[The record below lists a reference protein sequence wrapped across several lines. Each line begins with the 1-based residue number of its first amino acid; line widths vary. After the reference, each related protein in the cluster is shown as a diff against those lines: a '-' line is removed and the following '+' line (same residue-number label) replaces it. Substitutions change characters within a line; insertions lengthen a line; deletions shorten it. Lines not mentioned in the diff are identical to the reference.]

1 MCRIQLLLFGIQGRP
16 GVGNLPPAVFYLHPR
31 IRKLSF
37 GILYLPG
44 GIRKLLLRLC
54 FSLLKL
60 FSRFLKLLI
69 RLILQTVSAYHGT
82 VIRQLFDTLK
92 NSLDLVIV
100 CISKCKLCL
109 RALHLEI
116 DLRIHLHIKGSLRHN
131 KECLDIPV
139 PHRRTASSVRQVT
152 GTVPKPHNLQYI
164 RLKRIPDIIIR
175 SGTKLNLIPDPEF
188 RIVIRQTLSRFLRQ
202 TPLAHRHPVH
212 FLLKRHDMKDL
223 LFICRT
229 IEKISAV
236 RSFRPRNALNAFH
249 GPDIFLRD
257 TVGTDRLDVHKL
269 SLIKIRIPA
278 QPHIRLR
285 RSYSGEKRNSKR
297 NNKKNRQ
304 ESALTLSDLHIKIFS
319 RGILYLPSRL
329 FCRPSH
335 HVLLYVLSL
344 LSKSLSTTLSSP
356 PVLDAG
362 SAGYL
367 IPVRS

>member
-1 MCRIQLLLFGIQGRP
+1 
-16 GVGNLPPAVFYLHPR
+16 
-31 IRKLSF
+31 
-37 GILYLPG
+37 
-44 GIRKLLLRLC
+44 
-54 FSLLKL
+54 
-60 FSRFLKLLI
+60 
-69 RLILQTVSAYHGT
+69 
-82 VIRQLFDTLK
+82 
-92 NSLDLVIV
+92 
-100 CISKCKLCL
+100 
-109 RALHLEI
+109 
-116 DLRIHLHIKGSLRHN
+116 
-131 KECLDIPV
+131 
-139 PHRRTASSVRQVT
+139 
-152 GTVPKPHNLQYI
+152 
-164 RLKRIPDIIIR
+164 
-175 SGTKLNLIPDPEF
+175 
-188 RIVIRQTLSRFLRQ
+188 
-202 TPLAHRHPVH
+202 
-212 FLLKRHDMKDL
+212 MKDL

-236 RSFRPRNALNAFH
+236 RSFRPRNTLYAFH

-285 RSYSGEKRNSKR
+285 RSYPGEKRNSKR

-304 ESALTLSDLHIKIFS
+304 ESVLTLSDLHIKIFS